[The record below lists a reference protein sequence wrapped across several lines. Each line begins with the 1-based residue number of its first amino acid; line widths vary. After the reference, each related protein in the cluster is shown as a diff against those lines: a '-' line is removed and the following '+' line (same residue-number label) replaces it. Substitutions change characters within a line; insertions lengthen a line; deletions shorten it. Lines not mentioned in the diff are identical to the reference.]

1 MNQEQALTRLGI
13 NALRETQTEP
23 ISSILSGQDT
33 VTALPTGGGKSL
45 IYQLPSVMNEGKT
58 TIVISPLKSL
68 QTDQVTHLRQ
78 KGIQARLLNSSLAD
92 RARKEILRELRSGK
106 VSLLYIAPE
115 QLDNAETRGALKAT
129 RIYQVAVDEAHILA
143 QEQHN
148 FRKAYA
154 RVGDFIDSL
163 PKRPVVTAFTA
174 TATEHDRK
182 VIIQSLGMRNP
193 RTFVE
198 PVRRPNLH
206 LSIKVVDVDKME
218 DRRSVIWRA
227 KRCLAEDALK
237 KWNGDGS
244 VIVYCPTVKEVKKL
258 YKWLKAEGFKVAR
271 YHGKM
276 SDKKRLSAQEKFLS
290 GERPIMVATNAFGL
304 GIDKPDVR
312 MVIHLG
318 LPLSMDGYV
327 QEVGRAG
334 RDGKKAKCVLIYAPS
349 DLESN
354 KAILRYGATD
364 EQYQTSLRRLNALDT
379 LCNSHKCMWQEI
391 ERYFG
396 EKPGKKCGHC
406 SRCRYQKLAKARK

>member
-13 NALRETQTEP
+13 NALRETQAEP

-33 VTALPTGGGKSL
+33 VAALPTGGGKSL
-45 IYQLPSVMNEGKT
+45 IYQLPALMSEGKT
-58 TIVISPLKSL
+58 TVVISPLKSL

-92 RARKEILRELRSGK
+92 KKRKEILCELRSGK

-115 QLDNAETRGALKAT
+115 QLDNAETRGALKAA

-154 RVGDFIDSL
+154 RIGDFIDSL
-163 PKRPVVTAFTA
+163 PERPIVTAFTA
-174 TATEHDRK
+174 TATAHDRK
-182 VIIQSLGMRNP
+182 IIIQSLGMRNP

-206 LSIKVVDVDKME
+206 LSIKIVDVDKTE
-218 DRRSVIWRA
+218 DRRSAIWRA

-237 KWNGDGS
+237 KWNDDGS
-244 VIVYCPTVKEVKKL
+244 VIVYCPTVKKVKKL

-318 LPLSMDGYV
+318 LPLTIDGYV
-327 QEVGRAG
+327 QEIGRAG
-334 RDGKKAKCVLIYAPS
+334 RDGKNAECVLIYSPS
-349 DLESN
+349 DFSANRNILSHGAKKKAAAYSIKRLE
-354 KAILRYGATD
+354 ALRKLVSSD
-364 EQYQTSLRRLNALDT
+364 
-379 LCNSHKCMWQEI
+379 KCLWKGI
-391 ERYFG
+391 EKHFD
-396 EKPGKKCGHC
+396 EKPGKKCDKC
-406 SRCRYQKLAKARK
+406 CKCLQKKYRKD